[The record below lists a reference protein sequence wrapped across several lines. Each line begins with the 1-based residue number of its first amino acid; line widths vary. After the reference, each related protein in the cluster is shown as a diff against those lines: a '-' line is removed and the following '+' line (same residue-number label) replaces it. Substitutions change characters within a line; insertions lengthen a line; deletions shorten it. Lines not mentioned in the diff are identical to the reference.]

1 MSNDVT
7 LPTISRRGLI
17 KAGAAV
23 AATAA
28 GASAVAWPN
37 IVLALNKVRIVIVP
51 KGLNNPVFKIAD
63 LSGQQRANELKDV
76 EFRFT
81 GSPQSDGAQQVAA
94 VDGLIAAGYDGI
106 GISVDN
112 GETMIEPINHATVSY
127 THLTLPTK

>member
-1 MSNDVT
+1 MSNDAKR
-7 LPTISRRGLI
+7 PTISRRGLI
-17 KAGAAV
+17 KAGGAV

-28 GASAVAWPN
+28 GGSAVAWPN

-63 LSGQQRANELKDV
+63 LSGQQRANELGNV

-94 VDGLIAAGYDGI
+94 VDGLISAGYDGI
-106 GISVDN
+106 GISVDD
-112 GETMIEPINHATVSY
+112 GATMIGAVVDHSGDSP
-127 THLTLPTK
+127 